1 MYQFMLKPYYDNVRQ
16 CYKQII
22 TVFPKPRGALVNIS
36 KQLTPTRLST
46 FRSFSDCDPYP
57 RCFYAVTD
65 PHNPCDL
72 LRIEDL
78 PLLLDFLSRND
89 YKINDQLTR
98 TIMKANTPLG
108 ETLLF
113 YVN

>member
-1 MYQFMLKPYYDNVRQ
+1 MLKPYYDNVHQ

-22 TVFPKPRGALVNIS
+22 TVFPKPRGALANIS
-36 KQLTPTRLST
+36 KQLRDTRLSS
-46 FRSFSDCDPYP
+46 FRKFSDCEPRP
-57 RCFYAVTD
+57 RCFYAIT
-65 PHNPCDL
+65 NPNNKCDL
-72 LRIEDL
+72 LQIDDL

>member
-1 MYQFMLKPYYDNVRQ
+1 MLKPYYDNVNQ

-22 TVFPKPRGALVNIS
+22 TVFPKPRGALTRIT
-36 KQLTPTRLST
+36 KQLNPTRLSP
-46 FRSFSDCDPYP
+46 FRTFSDCDPYP

-65 PHNPCDL
+65 PHNRCDL

-78 PLLLDFLSRND
+78 PLLLNFLSRNGFTV
-89 YKINDQLTR
+89 NNQLTR